1 MRNLKKNC
9 LQSLKHQNKLFAQLQ
24 NKKNKLFAITFMFAN
39 LYFVFDVY
47 VDIR

>member
-9 LQSLKHQNKLFAQLQ
+9 LQSLKRQ
-24 NKKNKLFAITFMFAN
+24 NKLFAIT
-39 LYFVFDVY
+39 LISYVCKQFVFDVY

>member
-9 LQSLKHQNKLFAQLQ
+9 LQSLKRQNT
-24 NKKNKLFAITFMFAN
+24 LFAITLISYVFKQ
-39 LYFVFDVY
+39 FVFDVH